1 MISPEWIAGIAG
13 AILSLI
19 FSYIPGIQQLWE
31 KLPGVY
37 KRISML
43 IMLVIVTCAAYGIAC
58 VGWAPI
64 LGLEITC
71 DRAGA
76 LGLINALLLAIM
88 ANQSVYEI
96 TKG

>member
-13 AILSLI
+13 AILPLI
-19 FSYIPGIQQLWE
+19 FSYIPGLKHLWE

-43 IMLVIVTCAAYGIAC
+43 VMLVIVTGAAYGVAC

-64 LGLEITC
+64 LGLEINC
-71 DRAGA
+71 DREGA
-76 LGLINALLLAIM
+76 LTLINALLLAIM